1 MENLATRF
9 MEGGFFMWPILLCS
23 ALGLALAIER
33 YLFLKNSNVVK
44 KDDLLKYIRS
54 SIIKGDLARA
64 IATVSKDSSPLT
76 KIVKEGL
83 ITVSNNGSPDEVQT
97 AMDAV
102 ALREIPAME
111 KRIGLLATLSNIAT
125 LLGLLGTVEGLIGAF
140 AAVAGVSPAEKAELL
155 SKSISAAMNT
165 TAFGLVVAI
174 PLLGAFGYLTSL
186 SQDIIDDVHESSV
199 STLNFIL
206 ANKDKIVGK

>member
-1 MENLATRF
+1 MEDLAARF
-9 MEGGFFMWPILLCS
+9 LAGGFFMWPILVCS
-23 ALGLALAIER
+23 AMGFALGIER
-33 YLFLKNSNVVK
+33 YLFLKNNNSVA
-44 KDDLLKYIRS
+44 KDDLLNFVRS
-54 SIIKGDLARA
+54 SVIKGDLSRA
-64 IATVSKDSSPLT
+64 IASVSKNDSPLT
-76 KIVKEGL
+76 KIVREGL
-83 ITVSNNGSPDEVQT
+83 ITVSNNGTPDEVQT

-165 TAFGLVVAI
+165 TSFGLIVAI
-174 PLLGAFGYLTSL
+174 PLLGAFGYLS
-186 SQDIIDDVHESSV
+186 SYCQDIIDDVHESSV

>member
-1 MENLATRF
+1 MKF
-9 MEGGFFMWPILLCS
+9 I
-23 ALGLALAIER
+23 
-33 YLFLKNSNVVK
+33 K
-44 KDDLLKYIRS
+44 S
-54 SIIKGDLARA
+54 SILKGDIARA
-64 IATVSKDSSPLT
+64 IAIVSKENAPLT
-76 KIVKEGL
+76 KIIKEGL
-83 ITVSNNGSPDEVQT
+83 ITVSNNGTPEEVQT
-97 AMDAV
+97 AMDSV

-199 STLNFIL
+199 ATLNFIL
-206 ANKDKIVGK
+206 SNKEKIKE

>member
-9 MEGGFFMWPILLCS
+9 LDGGFFMWPILLCS
-23 ALGLALAIER
+23 AIGLALSVER
-33 YLFLKNSNVVK
+33 FLFLRGSNTVK
-44 KDDLLKYIRS
+44 KDDLLKFIKS
-54 SIIKGDLARA
+54 SILKGDIARA
-64 IATVSKDSSPLT
+64 IAIVSKENAPLT
-76 KIVKEGL
+76 KIIKEGL
-83 ITVSNNGSPDEVQT
+83 ITVSNNGTPEEVQT
-97 AMDAV
+97 AMDSV

-199 STLNFIL
+199 ATLNFIL
-206 ANKDKIVGK
+206 SNKEKIKE